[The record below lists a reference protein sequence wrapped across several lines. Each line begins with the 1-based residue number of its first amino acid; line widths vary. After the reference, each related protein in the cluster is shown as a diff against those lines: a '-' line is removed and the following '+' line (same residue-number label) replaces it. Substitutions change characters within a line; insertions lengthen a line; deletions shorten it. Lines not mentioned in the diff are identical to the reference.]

1 MNKHQPNSLIALNP
15 EWRWQDFTY
24 RCQQIS
30 QQLQQDNIQSAA
42 FWFEDAATMPVQC
55 LLVLMLKP
63 EFCFHLIFSMKI
75 KNGFVIMLICYLMT
89 INSTPTAFHKLLIKK
104 ISSLINIVKPKFG

>member
-42 FWFEDAATMPVQC
+42 FWLEDDA
-55 LLVLMLKP
+55 
-63 EFCFHLIFSMKI
+63 
-75 KNGFVIMLICYLMT
+75 N
-89 INSTPTAFHKLLIKK
+89 
-104 ISSLINIVKPKFG
+104 

>member
-42 FWFEDAATMPVQC
+42 FWFEDAANYACAMLACFDAKTRI
-55 LLVLMLKP
+55 LLPPNLL
-63 EFCFHLIFSMKI
+63 I

-104 ISSLINIVKPKFG
+104 ISLLMNIVKPKFG

>member
-30 QQLQQDNIQSAA
+30 QQPNKIIFKVQHFGLKMLQ
-42 FWFEDAATMPVQC
+42 TMPVQC
-55 LLVLMLKP
+55 LLVLMLNP
-63 EFCFHLIFSMKI
+63 NFA
-75 KNGFVIMLICYLMT
+75 T
-89 INSTPTAFHKLLIKK
+89 T
-104 ISSLINIVKPKFG
+104 

>member
-42 FWFEDAATMPVQC
+42 FWFEDAANYAC
-55 LLVLMLKP
+55 AMLACFDAKP

-89 INSTPTAFHKLLIKK
+89 INSTPTAFHKLLIKRF
-104 ISSLINIVKPKFG
+104 LH

>member
-30 QQLQQDNIQSAA
+30 QVRHFGLKMRQ
-42 FWFEDAATMPVQC
+42 TMPVQC
-55 LLVLMLKP
+55 LPVLMLKP
-63 EFCFHLIFSMKI
+63 EFYFHQTF
-75 KNGFVIMLICYLMT
+75 
-89 INSTPTAFHKLLIKK
+89 
-104 ISSLINIVKPKFG
+104 